1 MTTSQQNN
9 IKERRGTN
17 SVTETHQIE
26 SLHSSSSISSSTMNL
41 DPSFQLAASSRILI
55 LHSSIRQK
63 KENYRENSLS
73 LNFTASSSSSST
85 NLQSASNSQQP
96 TSIGENLHLLI
107 FISAFTTS
115 ERIQHHCFIIT
126 SHLQCS
132 TVTSICIAS

>member
-1 MTTSQQNN
+1 MMASQPNN
-9 IKERRGTN
+9 RKERRGTN

-41 DPSFQLAASSRILI
+41 DPSFQLEASSRISI
-55 LHSSIRQK
+55 LHSSIRK
-63 KENYRENSLS
+63 KKNYRENSLS